1 MPPLSAPSAPARSG
15 QPSGVLSKAIA
26 DAIAQASAGV
36 TASHYEAAGLVASP
50 LTPPSI
56 IGATTWGGTALA
68 ASSPGKLKV
77 DVGGDSDLV
86 ILRMALYTDQAAGVL
101 FNITPSIDNA
111 PLVLGSP
118 LHSKAVFPTGSDGWW
133 ALPRPLQLNYQASL
147 AIDLTNLAANPQHV
161 WVWFSGYRRKRG

>member
-1 MPPLSAPSAPARSG
+1 MPPLAAPTAPRSVH
-15 QPSGVLSKAIA
+15 PSGVLSKAIA
-26 DAIAQASAGV
+26 DAIAQAAQ
-36 TASHYEAAGLVASP
+36 ASQAAHYEAAGLVASP

-56 IGATTWGGTALA
+56 IGATTWGGSALA

-101 FNITPSIDNA
+101 FNITPSVDNA

-133 ALPRPLQLNYQASL
+133 TLPRPLQLNYQASL
-147 AIDLTNLAANPQHV
+147 AIDLTNLAAAPQHV